1 MLFHRSGTFTR
12 CVSTFMGVEL
22 LQIKGR
28 LVFFQTGLKIM
39 PTDDE
44 LLLCYNKGCGKSF
57 DPKQNE
63 PGRLASFAF

>member
-1 MLFHRSGTFTR
+1 
-12 CVSTFMGVEL
+12 
-22 LQIKGR
+22 
-28 LVFFQTGLKIM
+28 M

-63 PGRLASFAF
+63 PGRFYLNLIYLFVN